1 MTQLKL
7 AVTEVRYFE
16 TRRGT
21 GYQCTTNVKNVEI
34 WNDGNGG
41 GTWIPPH
48 GTYTKPYSELTGME
62 LESLIDDYEK
72 KIDDRLEKTIQK
84 YKKPHKG
91 DKSSDA
97 YDEERLKTEL
107 NWWRNYGYYVAN
119 KHNNV
124 DAEACGYADG
134 DEEYL
139 KS

>member
-1 MTQLKL
+1 MTEITDSVKL
-7 AVTEVRYFE
+7 RVTGVRYFE

-48 GTYTKPYSELTGME
+48 NSYTKPYSELTGME
-62 LESLIDDYEK
+62 LETLIDDYE
-72 KIDDRLEKTIQK
+72 RSGSQ
-84 YKKPHKG
+84 
-91 DKSSDA
+91 SSDSM
-97 YDEERLKTEL
+97 DEERLKSEL